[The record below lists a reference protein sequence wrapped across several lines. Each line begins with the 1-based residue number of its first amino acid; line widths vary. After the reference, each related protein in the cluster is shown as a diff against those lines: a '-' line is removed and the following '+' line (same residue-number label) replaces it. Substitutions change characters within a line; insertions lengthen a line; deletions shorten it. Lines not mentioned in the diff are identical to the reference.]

1 MSWSRQLSATI
12 LRHATPSLHGVSNPA
27 ILLSGA
33 RYASRFSPTS
43 PYPGTFDI
51 KDMLGKALDFKGSL
65 SEDRSPADMWANK
78 SDNLKLPPPPDT
90 WTGRR
95 LVVQDGDLRRA
106 FQQLNLRLRMNNV
119 AKEIAL
125 TVRHEK
131 KGDKRARLRSERWRK
146 RFADAVRKK
155 VQLVS
160 TIRRRGG

>member
-1 MSWSRQLSATI
+1 
-12 LRHATPSLHGVSNPA
+12 
-27 ILLSGA
+27 
-33 RYASRFSPTS
+33 
-43 PYPGTFDI
+43 
-51 KDMLGKALDFKGSL
+51 MLGKALHIKGSL
-65 SEDRSPADMWANK
+65 PENKSPATMWADK
-78 SDNLKLPPPPDT
+78 SNHSKLPPPPDT

-95 LVVQDGDLRRA
+95 LTVRNGDLNSA
-106 FQQLNLRLRMNNV
+106 FQLLNSRIRNNNV

-146 RFADAVRKK
+146 RFADAARRIHLPSCPRTNQTYPQVRKK

>member
-1 MSWSRQLSATI
+1 MGGHIKDFYNLKFLLQDGRHWHSCSSDSRPTSSEGQLLDLVQTFSIPTMSWSRQLSATI

-90 WTGRR
+90 WTGMS
-95 LVVQDGDLRRA
+95 V
-106 FQQLNLRLRMNNV
+106 NP
-119 AKEIAL
+119 
-125 TVRHEK
+125 
-131 KGDKRARLRSERWRK
+131 
-146 RFADAVRKK
+146 
-155 VQLVS
+155 
-160 TIRRRGG
+160 